1 MTRSLLFLLLFSTT
15 AFAQNFTLDAVKSF
29 PFPSDLVRS
38 KKGDRIAWV
47 INEKGV
53 RNVYVAE
60 APDFEARKVTNYTLD
75 DGQEITSVSISD
87 SGNWVVFVRGGDH
100 SAEVDELRPVNPSGA
115 LVPQNVKIY
124 QVAFTGGI
132 VSIVSEG
139 DEPEISPAKD
149 DAVLI
154 RDGQPWLAE
163 LDTTSTDGFLK
174 EPIRLFKTR
183 GMVTKLQWSPDGEKI
198 AFEVKRDERSFIGV
212 LTLGTD
218 QIKWIDPSFAKDTNP
233 KWSPNGKQLAFIRS
247 NALGGSID
255 SLTSKKK
262 SFWSIRVFDM
272 EADSAKTLWSAP
284 KTSKGS
290 LVYPGGDVKLFWPKD
305 QTLNFL
311 SYHDGWPH
319 LYAINTTAAGTTT
332 STTPTLL
339 TPGNFAIE
347 HASLSVDGSYF
358 LFDGNM
364 GTEAMDKDHRHL
376 GRVSID
382 KADMQVLSTGPGN
395 EWTAVSLNTEGDI
408 AYIGSNFKKTPQ
420 VFISPKT
427 GTKKSLTEN
436 LITSAYPEN
445 QLIEP
450 KQVTIKSLDGLQIS
464 GQLYDNGNGSGK
476 KPAIIYL
483 HGGPTQQNLLG
494 WHDLNYYSDMYA
506 MNQFLANSG
515 FVVLSINYRS
525 GTGYGHEFQYP
536 KLSGNLGAYE
546 YLDVKAAGEW
556 LSKQSFVDA
565 KKIGLF
571 GEAYG
576 GYLTA
581 LGLARDSK
589 LFAAGV
595 DIHGMHDWTHDIQV
609 DKQNRAPDGEWA
621 TDLSY
626 LSSPISGVSTWK
638 SPTLFIHADDDR
650 DIPYYQSVDIINR
663 LLKRKVPVETMVIV
677 DDSHHWLKYSN
688 SLKVMNATA
697 NFFKAKL
704 MKK

>member
-1 MTRSLLFLLLFSTT
+1 MTRTLLFLLLFSTT
-15 AFAQNFTLDAVKSF
+15 ALAQNFTLEAVKSF

-38 KKGDRIAWV
+38 KKGDKLAWV

-53 RNVYVAE
+53 RNVYVAQ
-60 APDFEARKVTNYTLD
+60 APDFEARKLTDYTLD

-87 SGNWVVFVRGGDH
+87 SGNWVLFVRGGDH
-100 SAEVDELRPVNPSGA
+100 SAEVDELRPLNPSGA
-115 LVPQNVKIY
+115 ILPQNVKVF
-124 QVAFTGGI
+124 QVAFAGGP
-132 VSIVSEG
+132 VSPVSEG
-139 DEPEISPAKD
+139 DEPAISPTKD
-149 DAVLI
+149 AAAVI

-163 LDTTSTDGFLK
+163 LDTTGSDGYIE
-174 EPIRLFKTR
+174 EPTRLFKTR
-183 GMVTKLQWSPDGEKI
+183 GVVSKLQWSPDGQKL
-198 AFEVKRDERSFIGV
+198 AFEVNRDERSFIGV

-272 EADSAKTLWSAP
+272 AADSAKTLWSAP

-290 LVYPGGDVKLFWPKD
+290 LIYPGGDVKLFWPKD

-319 LYAINTTAAGTTT
+319 LYAINTTASGTTT

-339 TPGNFAIE
+339 TPGNFAVE
-347 HASLSVDGSYF
+347 HANLSVDGNYF

-364 GTEAMDKDHRHL
+364 GAEAVDKDHRHL
-376 GRVSID
+376 GKVSID
-382 KADMQVLSTGPGN
+382 KADMQVLTNGAGN
-395 EWTAVSLNTEGDI
+395 EWAATSLNTEGEI
-408 AYIGSNFKKTPQ
+408 AYMSSTFQKAPQ
-420 VFISPKT
+420 VLLQPKT
-427 GTKKSLTEN
+427 GIKKSLTGNLISSVFPEN
-436 LITSAYPEN
+436 LI
-445 QLIEP
+445 IEP
-450 KQVTIKSLDGLQIS
+450 KQVTIKSLDGLTIS
-464 GQLYDNGNGSGK
+464 GQLYDNSNGTSK
-476 KPAIIYL
+476 KPAILYL
-483 HGGPTQQNLLG
+483 HGGPTQQLLLG
-494 WHDLNYYSDMYA
+494 WNEVNYYSDVYA
-506 MNQFLANSG
+506 MNQYLANAG

-565 KKIGLF
+565 KKIGLY

-595 DIHGMHDWTHDIQV
+595 DIHGMHDWTNDPRLE
-609 DKQNRAPDGEWA
+609 KQNRAPDGEWA

-626 LSSPISGVSTWK
+626 LSSPVSAISTWK

-650 DIPYYQSVDIINR
+650 DIPFHQSVDIINR
-663 LLKRKVPVETMVIV
+663 LLKRKVPVETRVIV
-677 DDSHHWLKYSN
+677 DDTHHWLKFSN
-688 SLKVMNATA
+688 SLDVMTATA
-697 NFFKAKL
+697 DFFKKKL

>member
-1 MTRSLLFLLLFSTT
+1 M
-15 AFAQNFTLDAVKSF
+15 
-29 PFPSDLVRS
+29 
-38 KKGDRIAWV
+38 
-47 INEKGV
+47 
-53 RNVYVAE
+53 
-60 APDFEARKVTNYTLD
+60 
-75 DGQEITSVSISD
+75 
-87 SGNWVVFVRGGDH
+87 
-100 SAEVDELRPVNPSGA
+100 
-115 LVPQNVKIY
+115 
-124 QVAFTGGI
+124 
-132 VSIVSEG
+132 
-139 DEPEISPAKD
+139 
-149 DAVLI
+149 
-154 RDGQPWLAE
+154 
-163 LDTTSTDGFLK
+163 
-174 EPIRLFKTR
+174 
-183 GMVTKLQWSPDGEKI
+183 
-198 AFEVKRDERSFIGV
+198 
-212 LTLGTD
+212 
-218 QIKWIDPSFAKDTNP
+218 
-233 KWSPNGKQLAFIRS
+233 
-247 NALGGSID
+247 
-255 SLTSKKK
+255 
-262 SFWSIRVFDM
+262 
-272 EADSAKTLWSAP
+272 
-284 KTSKGS
+284 
-290 LVYPGGDVKLFWPKD
+290 
-305 QTLNFL
+305 
-311 SYHDGWPH
+311 
-319 LYAINTTAAGTTT
+319 
-332 STTPTLL
+332 
-339 TPGNFAIE
+339 
-347 HASLSVDGSYF
+347 DGSYF

-364 GTEAMDKDHRHL
+364 GTEAVDKDHRHI
-376 GRVSID
+376 GKVSID
-382 KADMQVLSTGPGN
+382 KADMQSLSIGSGN
-395 EWTAVSLNTEGDI
+395 EWGAVSLNTDGDI
-408 AYIGSNFKKTPQ
+408 AYIKSSFKNIPQ
-420 VFISPKT
+420 VVISPKS
-427 GTKKSLTEN
+427 GNQKSLTEN
-436 LITSAYPEN
+436 LVTTGYP
-445 QLIEP
+445 QDLLIEP

-476 KPAIIYL
+476 KPAIVYL

-525 GTGYGHEFQYP
+525 GTGYGHEFQFP

-565 KKIGLF
+565 KKIGLY

-595 DIHGMHDWTHDIQV
+595 DIHGMHDWTNDIQV
-609 DKQNRAPDGEWA
+609 EKQTRAPDGEWA

-626 LSSPISGVSTWK
+626 LSSPISSVSTWK

>member
-38 KKGDRIAWV
+38 KKGDKLAWV

-53 RNVYVAE
+53 RNVYVAQ

-115 LVPQNVKIY
+115 LVPQNVKIW
-124 QVAFTGGI
+124 QVPFAGGL
-132 VSIVSEG
+132 VSTVYEG
-139 DEPEISPAKD
+139 DEPVISPAKD

-183 GMVTKLQWSPDGEKI
+183 GSVTKLQWSPDGEKI

-262 SFWSIRVFDM
+262 SFWSIQVFDM

-290 LVYPGGDVKLFWPKD
+290 LIYPGGEVKLFWPKD
-305 QTLNFL
+305 QILNFL

-339 TPGNFAIE
+339 TPGNFAVE

-364 GTEAMDKDHRHL
+364 GTEAVDKDHRHL
-376 GRVSID
+376 GKVSID
-382 KADMQVLSTGPGN
+382 KADMQSLSIGSGN
-395 EWTAVSLNTEGDI
+395 EWGAVSLNTDGDI
-408 AYIGSNFKKTPQ
+408 AYIKSSFKKLPQ
-420 VFISPKT
+420 VVISPKT
-427 GTKKSLTEN
+427 GNQKSLTEN
-436 LITSAYPEN
+436 LVTTGFPEDL
-445 QLIEP
+445 LIEP

-476 KPAIIYL
+476 KPAIVYL

-525 GTGYGHEFQYP
+525 GTGYGHEFQFP

-565 KKIGLF
+565 KKIGLY

-595 DIHGMHDWTHDIQV
+595 DIHGMHDWTNDIQV
-609 DKQNRAPDGEWA
+609 EKQNRAPDGEWA

-626 LSSPISGVSTWK
+626 LSSPISSVSTWK

>member
-1 MTRSLLFLLLFSTT
+1 MTRTLLFLLLFSTT

-38 KKGDRIAWV
+38 KKGDKLAWV

-53 RNVYVAE
+53 RNVYVAQ

-115 LVPQNVKIY
+115 LVPQNVKIW
-124 QVAFTGGI
+124 QVPFAGGL
-132 VSIVSEG
+132 VSTVYEG
-139 DEPEISPAKD
+139 DEPVISPAKD

-154 RDGQPWLAE
+154 KDGQPWLAE

-183 GMVTKLQWSPDGEKI
+183 GSVTKLQWSPDGEKI

-290 LVYPGGDVKLFWPKD
+290 LIYPGGEVKLFWPKD
-305 QTLNFL
+305 QILNFL

-339 TPGNFAIE
+339 TPGNFAVE
-347 HASLSVDGSYF
+347 HASLSVDGNYF

-364 GTEAMDKDHRHL
+364 GTEAVDKDHRHI
-376 GRVSID
+376 GKVSID
-382 KADMQVLSTGPGN
+382 KADMQAITIGAGN

-408 AYIGSNFKKTPQ
+408 AYISSNFKKIPQ
-420 VFISPKT
+420 VLILPKG
-427 GTKKSLTEN
+427 GTRKSLTEN
-436 LITSAYPEN
+436 LVTTDYPGDL
-445 QLIEP
+445 LIEP

-464 GQLYDNGNGSGK
+464 GQLYDNSNGSSK
-476 KPAIIYL
+476 KPAIVYL
-483 HGGPTQQNLLG
+483 HGGPMQQNLLG

-525 GTGYGHEFQYP
+525 GTGYGHEFQFP

-565 KKIGLF
+565 KKIGLY

-595 DIHGMHDWTHDIQV
+595 DIHGMHDWTNDIQV
-609 DKQNRAPDGEWA
+609 EKQTRAPDGEWA